1 MAYKTELILS
11 RSKKS
16 YDYFQ
21 IEYLPLY
28 CPNQEER
35 RDPKLYAS
43 NVRTKVA
50 HHLSVPLANVA
61 MEDRFNKK
69 NKDNLCG
76 NENNIQ
82 ENNTGEKDI
91 ELLDVSTNGSTKVNN
106 NTDLTDS
113 SKIATNKKSESPLLG
128 TASNPSMDFSGTI
141 NYI

>member
-1 MAYKTELILS
+1 MFS
-11 RSKKS
+11 HSKKS
-16 YDYFQ
+16 NDYFQ

-69 NKDNLCG
+69 NQENLSDN
-76 NENNIQ
+76 EDNIQ

-91 ELLDVSTNGSTKVNN
+91 ELLTIESTKVNN

-113 SKIATNKKSESPLLG
+113 TKIATNGKSESPLLG
-128 TASNPSMDFSGTI
+128 STSNPTMDFSGTI

>member
-1 MAYKTELILS
+1 MPI
-11 RSKKS
+11 
-16 YDYFQ
+16 
-21 IEYLPLY
+21 Y

-69 NKDNLCG
+69 NKENLSDN
-76 NENNIQ
+76 EDNIQ

-91 ELLDVSTNGSTKVNN
+91 ELLTIEKFSSLAYFPVSCKNSL
-106 NTDLTDS
+106 LTLQ
-113 SKIATNKKSESPLLG
+113 I
-128 TASNPSMDFSGTI
+128 
-141 NYI
+141 

>member
-1 MAYKTELILS
+1 MINNFS
-11 RSKKS
+11 IKKS
-16 YDYFQ
+16 IDYFQ

-69 NKDNLCG
+69 NKENLSDN
-76 NENNIQ
+76 EENIQ

-91 ELLDVSTNGSTKVNN
+91 ELLTIESTKENN
-106 NTDLTDS
+106 NTDQTDS
-113 SKIATNKKSESPLLG
+113 TKIATNGKSESPLLG
-128 TASNPSMDFSGTI
+128 STSNPTMDFSGTI